1 MTQTSEIEA
10 AVVQHALDCGTTY
23 LRNSHL
29 NRGIPETP
37 ARLQVFPGTPQVPP
51 PTPQT
56 PATAPQTPAPA
67 SRPVGWLIPALGVA
81 GSGLL
86 GSGATAL
93 VLWLAGMIGGS
104 APDIPAIPQE
114 PPAERPGDPG
124 SVLQWL
130 EDNGFN
136 VPPEQRVKK

>member
-37 ARLQVFPGTPQVPP
+37 ARLQVFPGTPQAPP
-51 PTPQT
+51 PTPQIA
-56 PATAPQTPAPA
+56 PTAPQTAPQA
-67 SRPVGWLIPALGVA
+67 SRTLGWLIPALGVA

-86 GSGATAL
+86 GSGATAMAI
-93 VLWLAGMIGGS
+93 WLAGMIGGS
-104 APDIPAIPQE
+104 APDIPANTQE
-114 PPAERPGDPG
+114 PAAERPGDPG

-130 EDNGFN
+130 EDHGFN